1 MLFCTIINP
10 RLWLCVDDLPMAHL
24 TEVRRGGFTWG
35 RKGAE
40 ERDPRTGYEEKSL
53 GGGKNRTIV
62 PSVFDLRPE
71 WAVKKGRASS
81 PPL

>member
-1 MLFCTIINP
+1 MEKK
-10 RLWLCVDDLPMAHL
+10 R
-24 TEVRRGGFTWG
+24 
-35 RKGAE
+35 AE
-40 ERDPRTGYEEKSL
+40 EGDPRTGYEEKSL